1 MVSRVVLLPNH
12 KVLMFVV
19 FCATDAQRPKDEE
32 ERHERTLESKR
43 RWAKKNRDERKSSEE
58 VIGDD
63 LFEDGSEKVEAS
75 DDGNWVDEESI
86 AQPRTS
92 KNARNALSKRSS
104 MNESIADDTT
114 EGDLS
119 LESLESSRDEWRGRG
134 GSAPLRSREAM
145 LQEDAGMSRPMMRAS
160 MSMGGHVDGGR
171 RSPAGPYPA
180 YQVPSSGH
188 QYSSYLPRSTNAP
201 PQAYQS
207 HSQPSMYQQPGPY
220 YHPQPSSRHQHA
232 PEHYTHPPPY
242 YPPQHFVEEVSPP
255 QIFYND
261 ITPSNSESSLNNNA
275 VRNHHIPQSSS
286 LPNLSNARRAPRN
299 VPPPVTNSSTVYHQ
313 EPQYHQ
319 PVLSQASDSSYEYD
333 SADLISKGLLAQPYR
348 GGATS
353 ERDRLMSI
361 QEAATRAGVP
371 VGGESKE
378 EAASVL
384 MALKKGCSS
393 PSSPRVSHAS
403 LHPQAYYQQP
413 PIPQLQYS
421 IPKSRS
427 PGLDRMKPASVYGVG
442 VGESSLDE
450 DDGSFSFATSSR
462 RILVEPDSPPSSTT
476 SDSELRTTNTLASR
490 LPKRAASESP
500 PLSNP
505 RESPKKSRPS
515 NNKAD
520 AAYRP
525 APPTTPGVFT
535 AVLDSS
541 PVVEFDG
548 DLGGN
553 DEDFGE
559 GTTVVE
565 ELDYSRGRGGRVRD
579 DSGSPSADV
588 KKGKGRSSVVER
600 GSSPTTT
607 WQARPQA
614 AARTTKPTSSTRG
627 RAGEMLP
634 PHPGSSSSASSFNLS
649 TPAGPSSHDALSFKS
664 FYSSNAA
671 VNSSGGGIVYGAGN
685 LQRDDQY
692 YHSLHLSS
700 APLPPHRRHP
710 YGQPGS
716 SPPSNG
722 FLFSSPANPG
732 ISKQLGLSVTPGPG
746 VYVSIAGET
755 PGKIHGNVALGR
767 ESIVEKGKRGK
778 ATGKEISLMAEVLG
792 KEQRLKEIPESGGD

>member
-1 MVSRVVLLPNH
+1 MVSRVDTSRVANYSSLLSH
-12 KVLMFVV
+12 S
-19 FCATDAQRPKDEE
+19 DAQRPKDEE

-58 VIGDD
+58 ILEDD
-63 LFEDGSEKVEAS
+63 LFENESENVDPS
-75 DDGNWVDEESI
+75 DDGNWIDEDVAPKVTRKSQEVH
-86 AQPRTS
+86 
-92 KNARNALSKRSS
+92 ARNAVTKRPSLA
-104 MNESIADDTT
+104 ESIADDTT

-119 LESLESSRDEWRGRG
+119 FESLEGGRDEWRGRG

-145 LQEDAGMSRPMMRAS
+145 LKEDEGISRPMLRAS
-160 MSMGGHVDGGR
+160 MSMGGYVDGNR
-171 RSPAGPYPA
+171 ARSPAGPYPA

-188 QYSSYLPRSTNAP
+188 QQYPQYLQRPPNPP
-201 PQAYQS
+201 PQTYLS
-207 HSQPSMYQQPGPY
+207 HSMYQSQSAQAY
-220 YHPQPSSRHQHA
+220 YHPQPSRHQQV

-242 YPPQHFVEEVSPP
+242 YPSQHFVEEVSSP
-255 QIFYND
+255 QIFYG
-261 ITPSNSESSLNNNA
+261 ITPSNSESALTNNDN
-275 VRNHHIPQSSS
+275 RNHHIPQSSS
-286 LPNLSNARRAPRN
+286 LPNLSNARRAPRT
-299 VPPPVTNSSTVYHQ
+299 VPPPTTTNTSSTIYYQ
-313 EPQYHQ
+313 EPQRHQ

-333 SADLISKGLLAQPYR
+333 TADLISKGLLAQPYR

-353 ERDRLMSI
+353 ERDRLMSV
-361 QEAATRAGVP
+361 QEATRAP
-371 VGGESKE
+371 VGGGGKE
-378 EAASVL
+378 DAACVL

-393 PSSPRVSHAS
+393 PSSPRVSHPS
-403 LHPQAYYQQP
+403 LHPRTYYQQP

-427 PGLDRMKPASVYGVG
+427 PGLDRIKTSSIYGVG

-462 RILVEPDSPPSSTT
+462 RLLVEPDSPPSSTT

-515 NNKAD
+515 NRAV
-520 AAYRP
+520 
-525 APPTTPGVFT
+525 PPTTPGVFN

-541 PVVEFDG
+541 PAVEFDG
-548 DLGGN
+548 ELVGQ
-553 DEDFGE
+553 DENFEE
-559 GTTVVE
+559 GATTVE
-565 ELDYSRGRGGRVRD
+565 ALDYTRGRGGRVRD

-588 KKGKGRSSVVER
+588 KKGKGRSSIVER

-614 AARTTKPTSSTRG
+614 TARATKPTSSTRG

-664 FYSSNAA
+664 FYASNAA
-671 VNSSGGGIVYGAGN
+671 VNSSGGGVMYGAGN

-700 APLPPHRRHP
+700 APLPSHRRHH

-732 ISKQLGLSVTPGPG
+732 ISKQLGLTAQPGPG
-746 VYVSIAGET
+746 VYVAIAGET
-755 PGKIHGNVALGR
+755 PGKVHGNVQLGR
-767 ESIVEKGKRGK
+767 DSAEGGGKRGK
-778 ATGKEISLMAEVLG
+778 VGKEASLMAELLG
-792 KEQRLKEIPESGGD
+792 KEQRLKEIPESEGV